1 MGQCTVFVA
10 GTTSMMQSWTR
21 SAEKLNSS
29 WHTNSITVR
38 DLRGER
44 RSGGES
50 KRKLGGGGGV
60 FLDSPMVGT
69 PTVQS

>member
-38 DLRGER
+38 GER
-44 RSGGES
+44 RSGGGEGVERGGSRGES
-50 KRKLGGGGGV
+50 KRK
-60 FLDSPMVGT
+60 S
-69 PTVQS
+69 